1 MLFVVTGLAIFEHVQ
16 GNRRKKFWL
25 FDIGFMFTFL
35 VLAFFS
41 AVRDDVG
48 CDYYSYIR
56 HIEIIQEGIVDH
68 YMEPGFQYVVRL
80 VAKFDDNPRY
90 VIILMSIMT
99 CFFYLKSIWDQSTN
113 RLFSVFLFLTWGLY
127 FFTFNTIRNY
137 FAIAIVFY
145 AIKYLLSE
153 KKLFFI
159 DEKIIF
165 CGLILLASQF
175 HFSVIFCLPMY
186 FIAYYVDLKKGHIP
200 FIILAIII
208 MLLAQIP
215 LRSVAF
221 YFYGNY
227 EGGAFDNDR
236 VSFFNILKAILIIG
250 ICLKYKKIVYA
261 DKYLK
266 FYFNLNVLAF
276 MLYVGV
282 YWLPEISRIGFC
294 LNMTVM
300 FLLPRLI
307 QSLKNN
313 KSRQELSFVV
323 IFVSLIFFVLLLNG
337 FYSQSNR
344 TLPYKT
350 WLFNGKFDYY

>member
-1 MLFVVTGLAIFEHVQ
+1 MLFVVTGLSIFEHLQ
-16 GNRRKKFWL
+16 GNRKKEFWL
-25 FDIGFMFTFL
+25 FDIGFIFTFS
-35 VLAFFS
+35 VLAFVS

-56 HIEIIQEGIVDH
+56 HIGVIQAGIVEH
-68 YMEPGFQYVVRL
+68 YMEAGFQFIVRL

-90 VIILMSIMT
+90 VLILMSIMT
-99 CFFYLKSIWDQSTN
+99 CFFYIKSIWDQSTN
-113 RLFSVFLFLTWGLY
+113 RILSVFLFLTWGLY

-153 KKLFFI
+153 KKLFFL

-165 CGLILLASQF
+165 CGLILLATQF

-215 LRSVAF
+215 LRSLAF
-221 YFYGNY
+221 YFYAGY
-227 EGGAFDNDR
+227 EGGAYDNDR
-236 VSFFNILKAILIIG
+236 ISYLNILKAILIIG

-266 FYFNLNVLAF
+266 FYFNLNVFAF

-282 YWLPEISRIGFC
+282 YWLPEISRVGFS

-307 QSLKNN
+307 QSIKN
-313 KSRQELSFVV
+313 KASRQELTFVV
-323 IFVSLIFFVLLLNG
+323 TFVSLVLFILLLNG
-337 FYSQSNR
+337 FYSESNR

-350 WLFNGKFDYY
+350 WLFNGKFNYY